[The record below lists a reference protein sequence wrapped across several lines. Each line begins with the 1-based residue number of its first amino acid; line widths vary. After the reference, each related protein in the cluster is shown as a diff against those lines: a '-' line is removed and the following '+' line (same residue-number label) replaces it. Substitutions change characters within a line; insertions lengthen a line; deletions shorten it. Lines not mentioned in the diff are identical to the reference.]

1 MKKAWRIFLIMLIA
15 LLGFALTPPGGRYFE
30 IAKNLDIFATV
41 YREVN
46 EYYVDEINPTQL
58 MNKGINGML
67 QDLDPYTN
75 YISEDMIE
83 DFRTANTG
91 QYAGIG
97 ASTITLNGRIFV
109 TMVYEG
115 FSAYKNGLRIGD
127 EILAIDG
134 VPVKGLSEERIEQ
147 LMKGQLKS
155 RVGLQ
160 VKRLGSSDP
169 LELVFEREKIK
180 IPNVPY
186 SNMLTDEV
194 GYIKFTEFTPDGYK
208 NVRKALMALMR
219 QGADGIVLD
228 LRNNLGGLLNEAVDI
243 TNLFIPEGELVV
255 ETRGKLANNNY
266 TYKTRN
272 TPLAPDLKLTV
283 LVNHMSASASE
294 IVAGTL
300 QDYDRAVI
308 IGNKTYGK
316 GLVQN
321 ARDLPYNGKVKIT
334 IAKYYT
340 PSGRCIQAIDYSH
353 KQNGRAVQL
362 PDSLKK
368 AFHTRNGRL
377 VYDGGGID
385 PEIVIEDKLTG
396 GIVKKLYEDGY
407 LYMFARQYASRHETI
422 PPPES
427 FNLNDADYADFV
439 NWVIDTGFTYSN
451 PLLKDFEQLQQHLP
465 DSTTAMLVTRLG
477 ENLQIDLQEELNHY
491 RPDLQRLLEKE
502 IAAFYYLWPGEVAAG
517 LADDPYVQAALEV
530 LQDPQRYQALLAGPQ
545 SE

>member
-1 MKKAWRIFLIMLIA
+1 MKKAWRIFLIMFIA

-30 IAKNLDIFATV
+30 IAKNLDIFANI

-58 MNKGINGML
+58 MNKGINAML

-97 ASTITLNGRIFV
+97 ASTITLDGRIFV

-127 EILAIDG
+127 EILTIDG

-155 RVGLQ
+155 RVGLRI
-160 VKRLGSSDP
+160 KRPENPEP

-208 NVRKALMALMR
+208 NVKKALMALMR
-219 QGADGIVLD
+219 QGADAIVLD
-228 LRNNLGGLLNEAVDI
+228 LRDNLGGLLTEAVDI

-334 IAKYYT
+334 IARYYT

-353 KQNGRAVQL
+353 KQNGRPVQL

-368 AFHTRNGRL
+368 AFYTRNGRV
-377 VYDGGGID
+377 VYDGGGI
-385 PEIVIEDKLTG
+385 
-396 GIVKKLYEDGY
+396 
-407 LYMFARQYASRHETI
+407 
-422 PPPES
+422 
-427 FNLNDADYADFV
+427 
-439 NWVIDTGFTYSN
+439 
-451 PLLKDFEQLQQHLP
+451 
-465 DSTTAMLVTRLG
+465 
-477 ENLQIDLQEELNHY
+477 
-491 RPDLQRLLEKE
+491 
-502 IAAFYYLWPGEVAAG
+502 
-517 LADDPYVQAALEV
+517 
-530 LQDPQRYQALLAGPQ
+530 
-545 SE
+545 